1 MLYNTGIMIN
11 KIVNLFNVFFNKSK
25 RIAIKDNEFI
35 VKKRNKIKK
44 IYENSF
50 KNKTK

>member
-1 MLYNTGIMIN
+1 MIN
-11 KIVNLFNVFFNKSK
+11 KIVNLFNVFFNKSNK
-25 RIAIKDNEFI
+25 IVIKDNEFI

-44 IYENSF
+44 IYENSI